1 MTIRALL
8 LASWCAMALPN
19 CVAAQVAPPPMDRP
33 PLPWLDYNTD
43 DRGRQTFLS
52 QECLA
57 ESGPDRDACEKTE
70 FADHQRQIDEH
81 DGRRS
86 APAISDWDA
95 SHKRAMLIEHAPD
108 TYAKRIRENK
118 TGLARVM
125 TVINR
130 EKRIG
135 RISGAVNL
143 ETLHSMG
150 TMAEFLRERIEADYA
165 NYRRYGGKKP
175 LSAL

>member
-1 MTIRALL
+1 
-8 LASWCAMALPN
+8 
-19 CVAAQVAPPPMDRP
+19 
-33 PLPWLDYNTD
+33 
-43 DRGRQTFLS
+43 
-52 QECLA
+52 
-57 ESGPDRDACEKTE
+57 
-70 FADHQRQIDEH
+70 
-81 DGRRS
+81 
-86 APAISDWDA
+86 
-95 SHKRAMLIEHAPD
+95 MLIEHAPD